1 MNSKNHKARV
11 FYTDSEFE
19 AVFGAQTTNA
29 IKMLSK
35 YAEDTCRD
43 CGGECCSR
51 INCEF
56 YSKQFDL
63 CPIFEYRPAK
73 CRLYFCDRILENEAL
88 SEAERDFLNKPAVEL
103 SDALRQGWGI
113 GIFIEPPIKIGDKSW
128 LTALGI
134 EGEVGE
140 VITSLEAG
148 RLNAAAA
155 SGRLM
160 DIVLLCRRNTQ
171 EPM

>member
-1 MNSKNHKARV
+1 M
-11 FYTDSEFE
+11 
-19 AVFGAQTTNA
+19 
-29 IKMLSK
+29 
-35 YAEDTCRD
+35 
-43 CGGECCSR
+43 
-51 INCEF
+51 
-56 YSKQFDL
+56 
-63 CPIFEYRPAK
+63 
-73 CRLYFCDRILENEAL
+73 
-88 SEAERDFLNKPAVEL
+88 EL